1 MVGESQQIIAHF
13 QFIGNARCCIR
24 MSYAIPFIVAPY
36 TLWVHMKPKLVKEM
50 KNCKI
55 TFFYKKS
62 LCDKICFWIFQNS
75 LFKNMLISK

>member
-24 MSYAIPFIVAPY
+24 MSYAIPFIVTPY

-55 TFFYKKS
+55 TFFLQEK
-62 LCDKICFWIFQNS
+62 LMWQD
-75 LFKNMLISK
+75 MLLNISEFPVQKYANK